1 MPVWPPPERIWE
13 ARISQPH
20 AHVCVGCRAFLNVAS
35 VEETSLPHEVA
46 SRHAPNVLKGFN
58 LFETVFNTASL
69 LHGAAPLLGLGRER
83 NRAFSSPINAKG
95 RTVMGDSMERLK
107 SQRCSVLLTR

>member
-1 MPVWPPPERIWE
+1 LPGFPERSLTDNAAWKKL
-13 ARISQPH
+13 R
-20 AHVCVGCRAFLNVAS
+20 FLTKPLRVMRQ
-35 VEETSLPHEVA
+35 TFF
-46 SRHAPNVLKGFN
+46 KGFN

-107 SQRCSVLLTR
+107 SQRCSVLLTL